1 MQYLLIFVIAAVLYA
16 ISLSIYLGCNQGMAR
31 NARGQQSRRLLFATL
46 LAISPIA
53 FYILTTQPLN
63 VSTSPLDPQGR
74 FRSLSEKELGEALS
88 HLGPYFLQTILL
100 TTPV

>member
-46 LAISPIA
+46 LAVSPIA
-53 FYILTTQPLN
+53 FYILTSQPLN
-63 VSTSPLDPQGR
+63 PSTPQPL
-74 FRSLSEKELGEALS
+74 RSTRRGA
-88 HLGPYFLQTILL
+88 F
-100 TTPV
+100 